1 MNKQKFKQLH
11 RRIRLIKN
19 SMIGTHG
26 HLSDLVTEFGV
37 TMGFCRI
44 IRDSMDKPKRLV
56 YGKYTPEYQYAQD
69 QADAWDSY
77 GERMVGA

>member
-11 RRIRLIKN
+11 RRIR
-19 SMIGTHG
+19 MIAKAQVGTHG

-56 YGKYTPEYQYAQD
+56 YGKYTAEYQYDQD

-77 GERMVGA
+77 YERMVGA